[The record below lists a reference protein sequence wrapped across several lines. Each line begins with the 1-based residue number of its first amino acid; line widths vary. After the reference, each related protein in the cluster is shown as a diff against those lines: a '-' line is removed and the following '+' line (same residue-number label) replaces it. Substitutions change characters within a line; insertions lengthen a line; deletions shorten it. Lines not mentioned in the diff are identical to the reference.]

1 MTKLDPK
8 LYVGREQTY
17 AKHFVLANYLERLTY
32 IAGPAYGTISY
43 IDAFAGPWENENAA
57 LEDTSPG
64 IAVRVLATARDSLRH
79 RSKEVRLRA
88 MFIEKN
94 AAGCRTLKEALAGQ
108 ASIETD
114 VHHGEFAALVPEC
127 AAFARRAGS
136 GFCFTFIDPC
146 GWTGLPLA
154 EITPLLALQ
163 PGEVLVNF
171 MTGHIV
177 RFVEK
182 PDPRFAPQ
190 FEGMY
195 GSANFRD
202 ELAGLQG
209 PAREE
214 AIVDAYCRRLK
225 VAGSFKHVVSAVVL
239 NPLKDRT
246 HFHLVYATRSDKG
259 LQVFRQTERAAL
271 SHQAELRAAA
281 EQRKRQAKGQR
292 DLFAALVL
300 AKPYIDELR
309 QHHIA
314 RAEQAIQQATPIGAR
329 VPFDDVAIA
338 GMLVPTISDQDV
350 KDILKA
356 ERKEKLVEFPGLS
369 PREVPQFG
377 EAAIVMR
384 TR

>member
-43 IDAFAGPWENENAA
+43 IDAFAGPWENANAA

-64 IAVRVLATARDSLRH
+64 IAVRVLSKARESLRH

-94 AAGCRTLKEALAGQ
+94 AVGCRALSERL
-108 ASIETD
+108 ASQTSVETE
-114 VHHGEFAALVPEC
+114 VHHGEFADLVPEC
-127 AAFARRAGS
+127 AAFAKRAGS

-171 MTGHIV
+171 MTGHIL

-190 FEGMY
+190 FEGMF
-195 GSANFRD
+195 GSTNFRD
-202 ELAGLQG
+202 ELIGLQG
-209 PAREE
+209 AAREE
-214 AIVDAYCRRLK
+214 TIVDAYCRRLK
-225 VAGSFKHVVSAVVL
+225 VAGNFKHVVSAVVL
-239 NPLKDRT
+239 NPLQDRT

-259 LQVFRQTERAAL
+259 LQVFRQTERTAL
-271 SHQAELRAAA
+271 SHQAELRAVA
-281 EQRKRQAKGQR
+281 EQRKREARGQR
-292 DLFAALVL
+292 DLFAAPVL

-309 QHHIA
+309 QRYLG
-314 RAEQAIQQATPIGAR
+314 RAEEVIRQATPIGAQT
-329 VPFDDVAIA
+329 PFNDVAIA

-356 ERKEKLVEFPGLS
+356 ERREGLVDFPGLGA
-369 PREVPQFG
+369 REVPQFG
-377 EAAIVMR
+377 SNALVMR
-384 TR
+384 IR